1 MDPRVVVQ
9 AVIEGLVSFVHFS
22 DVHSCSPSPVQG
34 LVTGLLPA
42 DHRLLEYRPQ
52 FRDLDLVLFLWT

>member
-9 AVIEGLVSFVHFS
+9 AIIEGRVSFVHFS

-34 LVTGLLPA
+34 LVRGLLPA
-42 DHRLLEYRPQ
+42 DHQLLEYRPQ
-52 FRDLDLVLFLWT
+52 FRDLVLFLWT

>member
-9 AVIEGLVSFVHFS
+9 ASIEGHVSFVHFT
-22 DVHSCSPSPVQG
+22 DVHSFSPSPVQG

-42 DHRLLEYRPQ
+42 DHRLLEYRPR
-52 FRDLDLVLFLWT
+52 FRDLVLFLWT